1 MSLPMRAKSFLST
14 VTLVTLLVASM
25 PCGIVRAQSAP
36 ADRSGDDERTI
47 RGTVLNR
54 ITHEPIARA
63 LVYSPDNRYAT
74 MTDDQGHFEFRV
86 SIAASNA
93 EIPGRV
99 RVVNGL
105 IQVNGPYAL
114 LARKP
119 GFLMDRDQVLVAPAA
134 SLSDTMIYLQPEGRI
149 IGKVTTPDASSVLR
163 FYVELYRRVIRDGE
177 EHWEN
182 AGGFTTWA
190 DGEFRFF
197 DLVPGTYKLVTRE
210 QMDRDLSAIRPNEEQ
225 FGYPP
230 SFYPEARDFT
240 ATGAIR
246 VAAGETVQAN
256 LSPTRQQYYRV
267 KIPILNSSEAP
278 MNVLVY
284 PLGHPGPGFSLG
296 YDPTEQAITG
306 MLPDGGYTVSAVSR
320 GAQESS
326 GATNFSVRGAAVE
339 GPALN
344 LVPDTALVVHV
355 KEILNAQNGSTT
367 INKDGSSTTQNWSGN
382 LQVMLDPMD
391 EFSAAGG
398 AGVGL
403 SRPAA
408 GGAPGVLEIPN
419 VAPGRYR
426 VQVTPIVGYA
436 SAVLY
441 GENDLIR
448 QPLVVARGG
457 AGQPIEI
464 TVRDDGAEVDGTIE
478 DGSPADSASAEN
490 GFVGQG
496 QGQRNRPQ
504 CFVYFLPTGGSSG
517 QYREMTSDPNGTFIE
532 RQLPPGEYLVLAFAG
547 VQSELSLDSQE
558 MVSRLESQGKV
569 IQVDASQKI
578 QVRVKVIPEEERQ

>member
-1 MSLPMRAKSFLST
+1 MRAKSFLST
-14 VTLVTLLVASM
+14 MALAALLVALL
-25 PCGIVRAQSAP
+25 PCGVVRAQSGR

-54 ITHEPIARA
+54 VTHEPIGRA

-74 MTDDQGHFEFRV
+74 MTDDQGHFEFRF

-93 EIPGRV
+93 EASGRV
-99 RVVNGL
+99 GVVNGL
-105 IQVNGPYAL
+105 VQVYGPYAL

-119 GFLMDRDQVLVAPAA
+119 GFLMDRRQVIVP
-134 SLSDTMIYLQPEGRI
+134 SISSQSDTVIYLEPEGRI
-149 IGKVTTPDASSVLR
+149 IGKVTTPDAIGVLK
-163 FYVELYRRVIRDGE
+163 FYLELYRRVIHDGE

-182 AGGFTTWA
+182 AGRFTTWA
-190 DGEFRFF
+190 DGEFRFW
-197 DLVPGTYKLVTRE
+197 DLTPGLYKLVTHE
-210 QMDRDLSAIRPNEEQ
+210 QMDRDSPAFGPNGEQ
-225 FGYPP
+225 FGYPAN
-230 SFYPEARDFT
+230 FYPGARDF
-240 ATGAIR
+240 AAAGEIR
-246 VAAGETVQAN
+246 IAAGETVQAN

-367 INKDGSSTTQNWSGN
+367 INKDGFSTTQNWSGN